1 MHPQYQQM
9 LEQQAVRQAYEAKL
23 AAGVPQARAWREFKK
38 QWRKAYR
45 RRLVNEFR
53 YVTPNPRPHKPP
65 GEIEKTCDSCNRIEN
80 RIECLTCGCFGTSWL
95 LWLTGA
101 RTATLP
107 RQVGHPTLP
116 ARVGLAAIRGY
127 QRGISAHTPA
137 RCHYT
142 PTCSQYG
149 AQAVRRYGLAGGS
162 RLTAARIHRCT
173 STVPHGTAD
182 PLP

>member
-95 LWLTGA
+95 LWLMGA

-107 RQVGHPTLP
+107 RQVGQPDVTGQGRARRDPRLP
-116 ARVGLAAIRGY
+116 ARH
-127 QRGISAHTPA
+127 QRPH
-137 RCHYT
+137 
-142 PTCSQYG
+142 
-149 AQAVRRYGLAGGS
+149 AG
-162 RLTAARIHRCT
+162 
-173 STVPHGTAD
+173 
-182 PLP
+182 PLPLHADV